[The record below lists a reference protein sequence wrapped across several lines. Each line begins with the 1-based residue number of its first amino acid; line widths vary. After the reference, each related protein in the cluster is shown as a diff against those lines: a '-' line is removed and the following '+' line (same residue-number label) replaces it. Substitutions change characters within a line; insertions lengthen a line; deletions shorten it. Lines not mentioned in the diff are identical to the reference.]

1 MRHLTLSA
9 DCRQSIQHQRRQIYQ
24 HSHNWNAKSAGLATS
39 NNPIQVTL
47 HGVDD
52 HDCSPEDETVGSVRT
67 VIVQ

>member
-1 MRHLTLSA
+1 MSWVYN
-9 DCRQSIQHQRRQIYQ
+9 S
-24 HSHNWNAKSAGLATS
+24 NAKSPGLATS

-52 HDCSPEDETVGSVRT
+52 HDCSPEDETVGSVRA